1 MSHVNETQQNFLS
14 SSVQIISKK
23 YRVYFFCIIRWAHV
37 RLLER
42 CLIVVL
48 ACLYCIRL
56 KFMHLCN
63 YYKPSAKFDQ
73 AKCHFIY
80 RSQFKLQA
88 TFCAVFWLSQS
99 TLFETYQLC
108 WLDISKGEDY
118 WATRVG
124 LLSFKMK
131 TPLEINR
138 KFSVERNENKTE
150 AKQHTNTHSRICLH
164 LF

>member
-1 MSHVNETQQNFLS
+1 MSHVNETEQNFLS

-23 YRVYFFCIIRWAHV
+23 YRVYFLYYSLGSREAFGTLPYCCA
-37 RLLER
+37 RLYR
-42 CLIVVL
+42 
-48 ACLYCIRL
+48 IRL
-56 KFMHLCN
+56 KLMHLCN

-80 RSQFKLQA
+80 RSRFKLQA

-124 LLSFKMK
+124 LLSFRMK
-131 TPLEINR
+131 NPLEINR
-138 KFSVERNENKTE
+138 KFSQERNENKTE